1 MVRTIFSFLLLAV
14 LISPVSLPA
23 QTTTSTADSM
33 VQAIDRS
40 VVALWQEYEIQPST
54 SATDGE
60 WVRRVYL
67 DLIGRIPTAVEAAQ
81 FISSRDKAK
90 RVALVDQLLDGAAYQ
105 HEYVRHWCDVWSN
118 LLVGRTGGFENNTLT
133 SREGLEAYLRGALT
147 QNLPYDELVFELLT
161 ATGTSTPDSEHFNGA
176 VNFLAMKLAEKATL
190 ATARSSQLFLGRQ
203 VQCTQCHNHPFNDW
217 KQNQFWEF
225 NSFFRQAVVLR
236 RFQSGTRDIRT
247 VELTDQ
253 DFGGE
258 GRTPEEAEIY
268 YEQRNGILKAV
279 YPKFL
284 DGKAILNRS
293 GYLDEV
299 NRRRE
304 MAAMVVATPLLAE
317 AIVNRMWSYFL
328 GYGFTSPVDDMGPH
342 NPPSHPELL
351 DQLSRAFERD
361 SFNLKSLM
369 RWIVLSK
376 PYALSSRT
384 NRSNATDDPAL
395 GEPPK
400 FSHFFLRQISPEQLY
415 ESMAVL
421 RTGDPSMAD
430 QREVTQ
436 KKRRWLR
443 QFARALGNDEGGE
456 SSTFNGTIP
465 QTLMMFNGELIN
477 DACNLQEPTLLA
489 SIANSDDSFNE
500 CINRLFLAALSRKA
514 GTKELKAARQLALA
528 RRSELTGSSMVEALA
543 AAEALKDVL
552 WALANSN
559 EFILNH

>member
-1 MVRTIFSFLLLAV
+1 M
-14 LISPVSLPA
+14 
-23 QTTTSTADSM
+23 
-33 VQAIDRS
+33 
-40 VVALWQEYEIQPST
+40 WQEYEIQPST